1 MYRQLFIYRFR
12 APYKENYLID
22 QRFDKNV
29 HFLVD
34 KLLISIWFDKSAG
47 AWAAIFVSSHLFLK
61 VPGME
66 THSDLGQIIQS
77 NFLNKE
83 LFNYCWIIWYPI
95 ETKIFFFH
103 FDHDSNTDL
112 VILLKLGCSL
122 LINFDPII
130 QFWTLITFPIPKH
143 QRERKNPDFYIQI

>member
-1 MYRQLFIYRFR
+1 
-12 APYKENYLID
+12 
-22 QRFDKNV
+22 
-29 HFLVD
+29 
-34 KLLISIWFDKSAG
+34 
-47 AWAAIFVSSHLFLK
+47 
-61 VPGME
+61 ME

-77 NFLNKE
+77 DFLNKE

-143 QRERKNPDFYIQI
+143 QRERKNPDFYIQIQIRVIQLLVFTENFRPCRDLNPGPLRYQADMLPIELSWLGSNQLSNFFFFLSFLRHPVTIS